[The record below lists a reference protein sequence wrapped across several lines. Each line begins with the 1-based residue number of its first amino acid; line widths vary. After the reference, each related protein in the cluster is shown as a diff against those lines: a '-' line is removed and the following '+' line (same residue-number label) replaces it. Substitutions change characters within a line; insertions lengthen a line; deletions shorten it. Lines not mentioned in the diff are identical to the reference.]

1 MNLEISRESIGKN
14 MINKQKAL
22 QQFILQKI
30 ARDIEQVKK
39 DSKDLEQI
47 KNLNELSCRKL
58 SINLAL
64 ERIQRNIDSL
74 NEPSK

>member
-47 KNLNELSCRKL
+47 KT
-58 SINLAL
+58 
-64 ERIQRNIDSL
+64 
-74 NEPSK
+74 